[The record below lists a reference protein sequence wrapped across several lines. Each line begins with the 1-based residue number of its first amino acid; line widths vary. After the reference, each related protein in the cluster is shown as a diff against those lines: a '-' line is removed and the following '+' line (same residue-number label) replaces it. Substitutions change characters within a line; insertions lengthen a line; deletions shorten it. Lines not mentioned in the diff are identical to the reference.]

1 MVHYGYI
8 EMSVYCENEVLILI
22 LVVNQVAVCH

>member
-1 MVHYGYI
+1 MVHYRYT
-8 EMSVYCENEVLILI
+8 EMSVYCENEVLTLI